1 MNNID
6 IVTCMILS
14 GPGEVHLRAILI
26 EYNKIRNSKNKK
38 NIAIAKKNNSKPE
51 LIPALTGSM

>member
-1 MNNID
+1 
-6 IVTCMILS
+6 MILS